1 MAPRLVSDSDLLD
14 RLGVLFRT
22 DGYDGASLAN
32 IAEAT
37 GLRKSSLYHRFP
49 GGKAQMAE
57 EVTLAIAV
65 HFTHEVLAP
74 LSGPG
79 TARERLTQ
87 VAERLDEFYDGGR
100 RSCLLD
106 TLSISDPG
114 TAATAGLGLAADG
127 WIAAFAD
134 LATAEGADRAE
145 AQSRSEDA
153 VAAIEGA
160 LVLARVTGNVQ
171 PFARSLERLPSFL
184 LGPPSPAL
192 PGSPRQTRTRP

>member
-1 MAPRLVSDSDLLD
+1 MAPRLVSDTDLLD

-22 DGYDGASLAN
+22 DGYDGASLAD

-49 GGKAQMAE
+49 GGKAQMAG
-57 EVTLAIAV
+57 EVATATAV
-65 HFTHEVLAP
+65 HFALEVLAP

-79 TARERLTQ
+79 TPRERLIQ
-87 VAERLDEFYDGGR
+87 VAERLDQFYEGGR

-114 TAATAGLGLAADG
+114 SEATAGLGLAADG

-134 LATAEGADRAE
+134 LATTDGVEPAE
-145 AQSRSEDA
+145 ARERAEDA
-153 VAAIEGA
+153 VVAVEGA
-160 LVLARVTGNVQ
+160 LVLARVTGNRT
-171 PFARSLERLPSFL
+171 PFARSLERLPSLL
-184 LGPPSPAL
+184 LGPPSTAL
-192 PGSPRQTRTRP
+192 PGPSHRKMTRP